1 MELSKQACLTLILV
15 IAVYMDFKCYKIN
28 NKLIIIGMCIG
39 SLHNFVFQGLYGL
52 ISSLLG
58 GIAPIGLLFF
68 LYIGSVLGAGDIK
81 LFAVVGSF
89 AGISFCIQ
97 SIAIAFSIG
106 AIISLVK
113 MVRYGIIITRLRYF
127 TEYIF
132 RLIHTKKLSS
142 YHNVEEKKEEWIIHF
157 SLPISLSVVI
167 LCIFDYI

>member
-68 LYIGSVLGAGDIK
+68 LYISSVLGAGDIK

-113 MVRYGIIITRLRYF
+113 MVRYGIIITLCDTLPNTSLDSFIQRNYH
-127 TEYIF
+127 
-132 RLIHTKKLSS
+132 LIIMLKK
-142 YHNVEEKKEEWIIHF
+142 KKKNG
-157 SLPISLSVVI
+157 
-167 LCIFDYI
+167 